1 MRGENPQLTNLP
13 RRGYNMFQSNDGEGR
28 RPAPSESRRAV
39 EAGGKGLQR
48 NADRIFVIDRKGI
61 LEDGNHEELMKK
73 QGAYYELYRASL
85 EQ

>member
-39 EAGGKGLQR
+39 EAGGKGLQVLWLLSR
-48 NADRIFVIDRKGI
+48 GFEGADAPVGPPRIRRVKAKG
-61 LEDGNHEELMKK
+61 LLDSVR
-73 QGAYYELYRASL
+73 GADP
-85 EQ
+85 

>member
-39 EAGGKGLQR
+39 EAGGKGLQVLWLLSR
-48 NADRIFVIDRKGI
+48 GFEG
-61 LEDGNHEELMKK
+61 LSEDCRV
-73 QGAYYELYRASL
+73 RAEGL
-85 EQ
+85 LDPKRGVGP